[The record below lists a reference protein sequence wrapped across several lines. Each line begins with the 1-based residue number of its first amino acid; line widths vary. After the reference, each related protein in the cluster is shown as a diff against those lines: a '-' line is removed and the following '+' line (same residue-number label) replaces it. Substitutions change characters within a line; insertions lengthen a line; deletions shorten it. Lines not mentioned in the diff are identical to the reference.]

1 MLQMHAKLPLQ
12 MAIKT
17 PLSRQ
22 YSKSDTK
29 HLKYL
34 ASQAHLA
41 WRVLWND
48 VYSLHNSRSKSQSLH
63 LWMNELCHPLVFFA
77 SLEFKCMQR
86 SKPPFRRKR
95 WCNKQKPPD
104 YAHSSPSATVT
115 QLQCSSHTQ
124 RCFCKLPPGGRSAQ
138 ECCFFPP
145 PSLPH
150 AFFSAV
156 CLSAQSE
163 FRHAWMYTHTNS
175 YIHTLKYIWVVTSF
189 CKI

>member
-1 MLQMHAKLPLQ
+1 MCQMHAQLPLQ

-29 HLKYL
+29 HLKYV
-34 ASQAHLA
+34 ASQTHLA

-48 VYSLHNSRSKSQSLH
+48 VYSLHNLRSKSQSLH
-63 LWMNELCHPLVFFA
+63 LWMNELYHPLVFFA

-115 QLQCSSHTQ
+115 QLQ
-124 RCFCKLPPGGRSAQ
+124 RSEVFLQTATRGQ
-138 ECCFFPP
+138 ECSGVFSFP

-163 FRHAWMYTHTNS
+163 FGHMHECIHTQIHT
-175 YIHTLKYIWVVTSF
+175 YIHTQKYIWVVTSF

>member
-1 MLQMHAKLPLQ
+1 MCQMHAQLPLQ

-29 HLKYL
+29 HLKYV
-34 ASQAHLA
+34 ASQTHLA

-48 VYSLHNSRSKSQSLH
+48 VYSLHNLRSKSQSLH
-63 LWMNELCHPLVFFA
+63 LWMNELYHPLVFFA

-115 QLQCSSHTQ
+115 QLQRSSRTQ

-138 ECCFFPP
+138 ECFL
-145 PSLPH
+145 SLPLSLMPS
-150 AFFSAV
+150 FQQFV
-156 CLSAQSE
+156 CLL
-163 FRHAWMYTHTNS
+163 RVNLDTCMNVYTHKC
-175 YIHTLKYIWVVTSF
+175 IHTYTEIHMSSDFLL
-189 CKI
+189 